1 MRKMAFFVAAAS
13 LFAVAP
19 IAHRFGVVAS
29 SLLLVWLGVLAAA
42 AATNAFTSFAVASG
56 ALGAFASGVLAAVSP
71 ATAGAVMMGFAFAER
86 TSRVRDR
93 TARAVHVLLALVSGA
108 MAGSI
113 AFSFAPST
121 PLVYG
126 VAIAVAAIL
135 ASLPL
140 LVAADDAVAHALAIA
155 ARDVDGPARA
165 TLLEGAELRRRSV
178 DVPLDADAAERVQ
191 TTWKSLVRLAEVR
204 GRLARTRPLLLTS
217 VDEPVEP
224 TSEEAD
230 GAPAAEGMSA
240 DAPAEKCTTAD
251 ALAAKGTSVDAPAVK
266 GSSVD
271 ARAAKGAA
279 AKGTTADTVAAMV
292 DQRIRE
298 HVRVL
303 ARAYSA
309 VDTAIAAATGLDD
322 VAQKSVESMNE
333 SLDEVSRALV
343 EVRGGDA
350 A

>member
-56 ALGAFASGVLAAVSP
+56 ALGAFASGVLATVSP

-113 AFSFAPST
+113 AFSFSASS

-140 LVAADDAVAHALAIA
+140 LVAADDAVAHALEIA
-155 ARDVDGPARA
+155 ALDIEGPART

-217 VDEPVEP
+217 VDASIEPAS
-224 TSEEAD
+224 SEEITD
-230 GAPAAEGMSA
+230 APAGNDAPADVPA
-240 DAPAEKCTTAD
+240 DAPAGNDVPASKD
-251 ALAAKGTSVDAPAVK
+251 KPAV
-266 GSSVD
+266 
-271 ARAAKGAA
+271 
-279 AKGTTADTVAAMV
+279 KGTTADTVTAMV
-292 DQRIRE
+292 ERRIRE
-298 HVRVL
+298 HVQAL

-309 VDTAIAAATGLDD
+309 VDTVMAAATGLDD
-322 VAQKSVESMNE
+322 AAQKSVESMNE
-333 SLDEVSRALV
+333 SLEEVSRALV
-343 EVRGGDA
+343 EVRSDDA

>member
-1 MRKMAFFVAAAS
+1 MIVMRKMAFFVAAAS

-19 IAHRFGVVAS
+19 LAHRFGVVAS

-56 ALGAFASGVLAAVSP
+56 ALGAFASGVLATVSP

-113 AFSFAPST
+113 AFSFSASS

-140 LVAADDAVAHALAIA
+140 LVAADDAVAHALEIA
-155 ARDVDGPARA
+155 ALDIEGPART

-217 VDEPVEP
+217 VDASIEPAS
-224 TSEEAD
+224 SEEITD
-230 GAPAAEGMSA
+230 APAGNDALA
-240 DAPAEKCTTAD
+240 DAPADKDVPASKD
-251 ALAAKGTSVDAPAVK
+251 KPAV
-266 GSSVD
+266 
-271 ARAAKGAA
+271 
-279 AKGTTADTVAAMV
+279 KGTTADTVTAMV
-292 DQRIRE
+292 ERRIRE
-298 HVRVL
+298 HVQAL

-309 VDTAIAAATGLDD
+309 VDTVMAAATGLDD
-322 VAQKSVESMNE
+322 AAQKSVESMNE
-333 SLDEVSRALV
+333 SLEEVSRALV
-343 EVRGGDA
+343 EVRSDDA